1 MPPLRV
7 VIYLYVNILPYIYIS
22 PPSGLAP
29 NVYVSIDIC
38 LLRRGALQIYNIKCQ
53 KSSIL
58 TYFLRC
64 WRVRVVKGIRVVER
78 VVEGLYKGSLKCFGL
93 GV

>member
-64 WRVRVVKGIRVVER
+64 WRVRVVVRVGEGIRVVER
-78 VVEGLYKGSLKCFGL
+78 VVKGLLKG
-93 GV
+93 